1 MGHIILNFG
10 ARYMS
15 WLPILVDQ
23 VKPEFDAFEDAFK
36 AFWKCHLEL
45 RVGVDFLYDFLY
57 ESSHLGH

>member
-1 MGHIILNFG
+1 
-10 ARYMS
+10 MS

-36 AFWKCHLEL
+36 AFRKCHLEL